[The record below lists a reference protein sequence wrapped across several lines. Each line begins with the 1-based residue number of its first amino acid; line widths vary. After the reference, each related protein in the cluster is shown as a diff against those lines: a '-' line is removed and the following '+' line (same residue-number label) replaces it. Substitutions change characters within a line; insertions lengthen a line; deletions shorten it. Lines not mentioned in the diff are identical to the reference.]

1 MIIILSITGIWPFG
15 TKTILTSDLE
25 NQYVQFFSY
34 LREIYKGNH
43 SIFYTFSKTFGGE
56 MLSLY
61 AYYLMS
67 PLNII
72 LLFSEP
78 NGSHR
83 QLNFWFLSRSVS
95 VVWHSTFWSVIS
107 VPVSDRL
114 AWFFL
119 FPTHWW
125 LTIWHIFSIWCG
137 WTVLFCFRSSYLAF
151 TGFWKGIFLLFTH
164 SVWALP
170 FFLITISVLCCVFF
184 LFFISVPSVQYRKS
198 DWSVIF
204 LYLWISH
211 D

>member
-1 MIIILSITGIWPFG
+1 MSSFSLISEKFIKETIVSFILFPKHSGVKCSAYMPITWWV
-15 TKTILTSDLE
+15 LWTS
-25 NQYVQFFSY
+25 FCF
-34 LREIYKGNH
+34 
-43 SIFYTFSKTFGGE
+43 
-56 MLSLY
+56 
-61 AYYLMS
+61 
-67 PLNII
+67 
-72 LLFSEP
+72 FSEP

-204 LYLWISH
+204 LYFSIMDWLPWLPVFFPCSFSCQR
-211 D
+211 